1 LYNAGVVTRGHLL
14 QRVVHGKNGAMSN
27 LEKLLAESA
36 LARAALR
43 TCGFPLAIIDA
54 AAPGRPVVYANPAFE
69 EFFGLRAGEAAGLPI
84 ALLVFRG
91 DEAMLYRLLAQ
102 APSHRELK
110 VWSKDGRMHQV
121 ELTLGAVRDAD
132 GQLTH
137 WVAGF
142 ADLARLKAMA
152 VAA

>member
-1 LYNAGVVTRGHLL
+1 
-14 QRVVHGKNGAMSN
+14 MSN
-27 LEKLLAESA
+27 LEKLLSDSA

-69 EFFGLRAGEAAGLPI
+69 KFFGVRAGEAAGLPL
-84 ALLVFRG
+84 ALLAFRG

-102 APSHRELK
+102 GPAYRELDT
-110 VWSKDGRMHQV
+110 WSKDGSVRHV
-121 ELTLGAVRDAD
+121 EMTLGAVRDPE
-132 GQLTH
+132 GRLTH

-142 ADLARLKAMA
+142 ADLERHKALA

>member
-1 LYNAGVVTRGHLL
+1 
-14 QRVVHGKNGAMSN
+14 MSN
-27 LEKLLAESA
+27 LEKLLADSA

-54 AAPGRPVVYANPAFE
+54 AVPGRPVVYANPAFE
-69 EFFGLRAGEAAGLPI
+69 KFFGLRAGEAVGLPL
-84 ALLVFRG
+84 ALLIFRG

-102 APSHRELK
+102 APAYRELQT
-110 VWSKDGRMHQV
+110 WSKDGSARNV
-121 ELTLGAVRDAD
+121 EMTLGAVRDPE
-132 GQLTH
+132 GRLTH

-142 ADLARLKAMA
+142 ADLERLKALA

>member
-1 LYNAGVVTRGHLL
+1 
-14 QRVVHGKNGAMSN
+14 MSN
-27 LEKLLAESA
+27 LEKLLADSA

-54 AAPGRPVVYANPAFE
+54 AEPGRPVVYANPAFE
-69 EFFGLRAGEAAGLPI
+69 KFFGLRAGEAVGLPL

-91 DEAMLYRLLAQ
+91 DEAKLYRLLAQ
-102 APSHRELK
+102 GPAYRELET
-110 VWSKDGRMHQV
+110 WSKDGTARQV
-121 ELTLGAVRDAD
+121 EMTLGAVRDAE
-132 GQLTH
+132 GRLTH

-142 ADLARLKAMA
+142 ADLERLKALA

>member
-1 LYNAGVVTRGHLL
+1 
-14 QRVVHGKNGAMSN
+14 MSN
-27 LEKLLAESA
+27 LEQLLADSA

-54 AAPGRPVVYANPAFE
+54 TASGRPVFYANPAFE
-69 EFFGLRAGEAAGLPI
+69 KFFGLRAGEAAGRPL
-84 ALLVFRG
+84 ASLVFRG

-102 APSHRELK
+102 APAYRELQ
-110 VWSKDGRMHQV
+110 VWGKDGRVSNV
-121 ELTLGAVRDAD
+121 ELTLGAIRDPE
-132 GQLTH
+132 GRLTH

-142 ADLARLKAMA
+142 ADLERLKALA